1 MVCVGVRALRDGFDC
16 RGRRSLLDSSF
27 PAADSSDDDLGMDI
41 EQFENPHY
49 NPDSEQGIIR
59 IL

>member
-1 MVCVGVRALRDGFDC
+1 MALTAEDVV
-16 RGRRSLLDSSF
+16 SVLDSSF